1 MEHEAL
7 TRTII
12 GGGMKVHRV
21 LGPGYSEVVY
31 KNALTIELRKLDLL
45 VEREIRFRVY
55 YEDAIVGDYAADIFV
70 ERTVLVEAKAIR
82 MLVPKNEAQLVNCL
96 TGTRV
101 NVGLLLNFGSD
112 SLQVRRKTRVLRVP

>member
-1 MEHEAL
+1 
-7 TRTII
+7 
-12 GGGMKVHRV
+12 MKVHRV

-70 ERTVLVEAKAIR
+70 ERAVLVEAKAIR
-82 MLVPKNEAQLVNCL
+82 MLVPKNAAQLVNCL